1 MSKLPYV
8 WGTNQKNP
16 FSKVNFFDFQSKT
29 VDSMGMVGHWKLN
42 IPIANWSNN
51 NNIPKIEFTFY
62 TSPSVARSNPVVRV
76 RGKISIYIHIAT
88 MYKPP
93 MYMSMCNVNK
103 NESIC
108 FVDNKTNVATL
119 YGMTGDHGKLYRFSE
134 RIDLL
139 VFLLWNMLVV

>member
-29 VDSMGMVGHWKLN
+29 VDSMGMVGHWILN

-76 RGKISIYIHIAT
+76 RGKISI
-88 MYKPP
+88 
-93 MYMSMCNVNK
+93 
-103 NESIC
+103 
-108 FVDNKTNVATL
+108 
-119 YGMTGDHGKLYRFSE
+119 
-134 RIDLL
+134 
-139 VFLLWNMLVV
+139 